1 MGSSYYKVQ
10 WLWLVKDG
18 VRTGEKYFRT
28 YNTGIGELP
37 VDLANEIDRFHVNLA
52 TAEIIETPG
61 SEVWVDEDGELQ
73 VLPPKEDPM
82 LGNWGSGSIPL
93 EMEPPDVPTL
103 ADFMSGRAD
112 LDGFVADMQ
121 SYLEHQ
127 G

>member
-18 VRTGEKYFRT
+18 VRTGAKYFRT

-37 VDLANEIDRFHVNLA
+37 VDLANEIDRFNVNLA
-52 TAEIIETPG
+52 TAEIIDMPG
-61 SEVWVDEDGELQ
+61 SEVWVDEDGKLQ
-73 VLPPKEDPM
+73 VLPPRGDPIT
-82 LGNWGSGSIPL
+82 GNWEQEKVL

-103 ADFMSGRAD
+103 ADFVSGRAD
-112 LDGFVADMQ
+112 LDGFVASMQ